1 MFFFFNEFVSFTA
14 STQCS
19 RFTILFLK
27 SFKFLIGAILVII
40 FLVNVKVG
48 YKRLNDGEMTFS
60 TSSNVE
66 DVFTYPAITVCVTMD
81 VNFTNGFDNV
91 EWLEPEK
98 YDFTFPYLDLGIIK
112 DGKFRQIVFQF
123 DL

>member
-1 MFFFFNEFVSFTA
+1 
-14 STQCS
+14 
-19 RFTILFLK
+19 
-27 SFKFLIGAILVII
+27 
-40 FLVNVKVG
+40 
-48 YKRLNDGEMTFS
+48 MTFS

-112 DGKFRQIVFQF
+112 DGKFRQVYFNLIYDYHTTFYFILV
-123 DL
+123 DSPTNMT